1 MLQVLKLFIAKR
13 AQFVTID
20 YPHFGQVK
28 RYDGERRQGGRAP
41 RVEEGE
47 EEVEVG
53 RDARGQHSV

>member
-1 MLQVLKLFIAKR
+1 MLQILKLFNAKR
-13 AQFVTID
+13 AQFVTIILILVRWKD
-20 YPHFGQVK
+20 MT
-28 RYDGERRQGGRAP
+28 GRGDKGDEPP